1 MKMEYEIRRR
11 ITKIRESEAFLYILG
26 YVCVRN
32 IEIAKESLCFWLYY
46 DTLAFYL
53 SFSVSEKQL
62 TTVYLVMI
70 CQRDKKQEQ
79 KDDYMLKEW
88 YCYANMPLP
97 FLAAH
102 ILGKIQANWTLSVKL
117 KLKLYHIKINK

>member
-88 YCYANMPLP
+88 YGYANMPLP

>member
-1 MKMEYEIRRR
+1 MC
-11 ITKIRESEAFLYILG
+11 
-26 YVCVRN
+26 VCN
-32 IEIAKESLCFWLYY
+32 IEIATASLCFSLYY
-46 DTLAFYL
+46 DTLSLSLYL
-53 SFSVSEKQL
+53 SSLSLSEEQL
-62 TTVYLVMI
+62 TTVYLVML
-70 CQRDKKQEQ
+70 CQRDKKEEQ

-117 KLKLYHIKINK
+117 KLKLKLYHIKKKLKL

>member
-1 MKMEYEIRRR
+1 M
-11 ITKIRESEAFLYILG
+11 L
-26 YVCVRN
+26 
-32 IEIAKESLCFWLYY
+32 
-46 DTLAFYL
+46 
-53 SFSVSEKQL
+53 
-62 TTVYLVMI
+62 
-70 CQRDKKQEQ
+70 CQRDKKEEQ

-117 KLKLYHIKINK
+117 KLKLKLYHIKKKKIKIVKCKLQLIVRLLVLICLIPTRFEKNLN